1 MKDGFLRVGAASPKI
16 RVADIDFNAE
26 QIISCVKNADKDCAL
41 LVFPELCVTGCT
53 CGDLFRQEAFID
65 HAWEALYHIA
75 EETSD
80 APQVFIIGLPA
91 YIEGKLLNLAVVL
104 HEGTLL
110 GCNVKLTLS
119 EEQSWNAQLLIDVT
133 LSGTVML
140 VSDIQL

>member
-65 HAWEALYHIA
+65 HAWEALYHVA

-91 YIEGKLLNLAVVL
+91 YIEGKLLNLAVKNSPATSLLMRSTVL
-104 HEGTLL
+104 SMTSILMRRSPSASR
-110 GCNVKLTLS
+110 CISVITTCSLS
-119 EEQSWNAQLLIDVT
+119 A
-133 LSGTVML
+133 
-140 VSDIQL
+140 